1 MVIFAHKITIY
12 FFRMAKGITEDQI
25 KYTIELSSSKAQQE
39 VHKLERELSVLNAE
53 SRSYVN
59 TITKI
64 KAEGEKYPGQ
74 L

>member
-1 MVIFAHKITIY
+1 
-12 FFRMAKGITEDQI
+12 MAKGRISEDQLR
-25 KYTIELSSSKAQQE
+25 YTIDVNSSKAQQE
-39 VHKLERELSVLNAE
+39 VHKLEKKLSELNAE

>member
-1 MVIFAHKITIY
+1 
-12 FFRMAKGITEDQI
+12 MAKGITEDQI

-64 KAEGEKYPGQ
+64 KAEGENILDNFKRFKQNIEKP